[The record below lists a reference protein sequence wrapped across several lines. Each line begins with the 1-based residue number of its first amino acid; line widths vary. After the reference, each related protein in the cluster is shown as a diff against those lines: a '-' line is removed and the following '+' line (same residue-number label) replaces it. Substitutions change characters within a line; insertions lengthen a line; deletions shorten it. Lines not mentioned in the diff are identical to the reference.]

1 MKPWELEEKTEKA
14 RNKEFEKLDGEV
26 IFYEREF

>member
-1 MKPWELEEKTEKA
+1 MKPWEMEERTEKA

-26 IFYEREF
+26 IVDERDF